1 MKKSME
7 KTEVTVIGGGLFGL
21 SAAYYLAKEGVD
33 VILVEKNELA
43 SGATG
48 SNNGMCGV
56 YSATEPAEL
65 WHKIYENLSEE
76 LQIDIE
82 YKKSPDLVVYTP
94 ENVKEMKQIG
104 IWEEISSKMVIGDE
118 LREIEP
124 LLAEDIVGG
133 IESMGYIINPFKLC
147 YAYALG
153 VKRCGSRVNI
163 NTIVTNI
170 EVSNNRVKKV
180 ITNKGDIETEFVV
193 NAAGAWSS
201 EIGNMVGIEI
211 PIIPQKGDI
220 LITET
225 APKPDPYHGRI
236 ANSFFYAS
244 YPHNRRPEAVYSKDP
259 MIRLGISAYIHY
271 YPSTNNYGLGGSHE
285 NVGFE
290 RRVNPDTIYYIV
302 KQCIRIVPSLKNL
315 NVIRMHTGFRP
326 YNYVDE
332 KPILSKVEDIKGFI
346 ISTGGGGSGIGLGP
360 MSGKLISELII
371 KDKTSIPLDAYSFS
385 RFKK

>member
-1 MKKSME
+1 LE

-33 VILVEKNELA
+33 VILVEKKELA

-76 LQIDIE
+76 LQLDIE
-82 YKKSPDLVVYTP
+82 YKESPDLVVYTP

-104 IWEEISSKMVIGDE
+104 IWEDISSEMVTGDE

-124 LLAEDIVGG
+124 LLADDIVGG
-133 IESMGYIINPFKLC
+133 IESMGHIVNPFRLC

-153 VKRCGSRVNI
+153 IKRYDGRVKI

-170 EVSNNRVKKV
+170 KVSKNRVKKV
-180 ITNKGDIETEFVV
+180 ITSKGDIETEFVV

-201 EIGNMVGIEI
+201 EIGNMVGIDI
-211 PIIPQKGDI
+211 PVIPQKGDI

-225 APKPDPYHGRI
+225 APKTHPYHGRI
-236 ANSFFYAS
+236 ANSFFYTS
-244 YPHNRRPEAVYSKDP
+244 YPYNRRPVAVNSKDP

-285 NVGFE
+285 SVGFE
-290 RRVNPDTIYYIV
+290 RRVNPDTILYIA
-302 KQCIRIVPSLKNL
+302 KQCTRIVPSLRKL
-315 NVIRMHTGFRP
+315 NIIRMHTGFRP
-326 YNYVDE
+326 FNYVDE
-332 KPILSKVEDIKGFI
+332 KPILSKVKDIEGFI

-360 MSGKLISELII
+360 TSGKLISELII
-371 KDKTSIPLDAYSFS
+371 NDKTSIPLDDYSFS